1 VVEVTE
7 QASSYLHQTSKK
19 LRRQALPTVEEHVLQ
34 GHPAVA
40 IIDYARSISDNIIAM
55 ASHVRSGMQRW
66 LLGSITDLVARNPG
80 DPVLV
85 VHAHDPE
92 SAKE

>member
-55 ASHVRSGMQRW
+55 A
-66 LLGSITDLVARNPG
+66 RNPG